1 MLSLHFLV
9 YLQLGGNKKRNV
21 KIWVPPAAKPV
32 LPFGM
37 GPPAEDVKPE
47 EYKESTYGD
56 HEMKLLKES
65 VTSVLMST
73 GISLL
78 MSFKFNVHVSLIIQT
93 VTGPLGA
100 VDSLILK
107 KYILG
112 ISKDNMYGE
121 FFEAPTAEAIASVA
135 AIAAGQEPKVV
146 ELKEEDEKKEKK
158 STGSKCA
165 EVPSK
170 STVTDLD

>member
-21 KIWVPPAAKPV
+21 KIWVPPTAKPV
-32 LPFGM
+32 LPFGL
-37 GPPAEDVKPE
+37 GPPAEPVKPE
-47 EYKESTYGD
+47 EYLETTYSE
-56 HEMKLLKES
+56 HEFKLLKES
-65 VTSVLMST
+65 ATAVLMST

-93 VTGPLGA
+93 VSGPVAA
-100 VDSLILK
+100 VDSVILK

-121 FFEAPTAEAIASVA
+121 FFEAPTAETLAAVA
-135 AIAAGQEPKVV
+135 TAAAGEEPRVV
-146 ELKEEDEKKEKK
+146 ELKDEDEKKEKK
-158 STGSKCA
+158 STKCA
-165 EVPSK
+165 EVPVK
-170 STVTDLD
+170 SAATDLD